1 MGKLEELRRLR
12 EARVEPSGVGRNVG
26 SVSNGRVTNR
36 GRVSNGVSNRD
47 PRDGLTKLQRWRAA
61 HRRQYNE
68 YMQAYMRDWRCRN
81 AVRKVIGK

>member
-1 MGKLEELRRLR
+1 MGKLEELRRMR
-12 EARVEPSGVGRNVG
+12 EARAEGPTGRNVG
-26 SVSNGRVTNR
+26 SVSNAGVTNR
-36 GRVSNGVSNRD
+36 GRVSNAASNRD